1 MTIMKMRVDIIG
13 RGIFAWISLCSIL
26 LLNIITKST
35 GNPFFQIGPN
45 RQLSIL
51 HIAIDTYPKYFT
63 VILYTTCSTV
73 VRTLQQEVLTPWIIQ
88 NIQNDKPKSAFANKI
103 AYEITTIEV
112 VYRWFDWFM
121 YMNILL
127 AQVDMMIVEVLG
139 NILASWATTH
149 IYLSS
154 NTRIPLAQSEIT

>member
-1 MTIMKMRVDIIG
+1 MRVDIIG
-13 RGIFAWISLCSIL
+13 RGILAWMFTCSIVL
-26 LLNIITKST
+26 VSIIIKST
-35 GNPFFQIGPN
+35 QNPFFQLGPN
-45 RQLSIL
+45 SQLSIL
-51 HIAIDTYPKYFT
+51 HISVDTYPKYLI
-63 VILYTTCSTV
+63 VILYTACSTV

-88 NIQNDKPKSAFANKI
+88 NIQNDRPKSILANKI

-127 AQVDMMIVEVLG
+127 AQVDMMIVEILG
-139 NILASWATTH
+139 NILACWATTY

-154 NTRIPLAQSEIT
+154 NTRIPLAHQEIT